1 MSEDKK
7 SKKAFVVKPHVM
19 KQAEDMLERATEQTI
34 SAPHYSFAKPKDNI
48 FVRAYEETFPLECIA
63 FVDAN
68 GDEEDLTILMFDE
81 NHEEHMTLFKT
92 VKLVNFVPMITPQD
106 RFFFWPSK
114 ASRGVKDGQREHKAH
129 SSARDCV
136 QLAQEGWCKVYWCQ
150 IDKIYKAEKDQSIL
164 FKDPEWPTVKWGKTM
179 LEIFQESVMAMG
191 CFISDID
198 DPRIKRYLG
207 QIE

>member
-7 SKKAFVVKPHVM
+7 SKKSFSVKPHIM
-19 KQAEDMLERATEQTI
+19 KQAEDMLENATDKII

-48 FVRAYEETFPLECIA
+48 YVRAYEETFPLDCIA

-68 GDEEDLTILMFDE
+68 GDEEDLTILMFEE
-81 NHEEHMTLFKT
+81 NHEEHMTLFKRP
-92 VKLVNFVPMITPQD
+92 KLVNFVPMITPQE
-106 RFFFWPSK
+106 RFFFWPAK
-114 ASRGVKDGQREHKAH
+114 ASRTSKTGAREHRSH
-129 SSARDCV
+129 SSARECI
-136 QLAQEGWCKVYWCQ
+136 QHAQEGWTKVYWCE
-150 IDKIYKAEKDQSIL
+150 IDKIYKAENDQTTTYG
-164 FKDPEWPTVKWGKTM
+164 DPVWPTEKWGKTM
-179 LEIFQESVMAMG
+179 LEIFQESVTAMG